1 MKQATAAAKVAAKDK
16 DKELDPLGPR
26 LSQIL
31 THAIA
36 PWKRE
41 KLGEE
46 EAQLAEIKRRPVR
59 NRYDAEEAK
68 RRLGVKPVKKIR
80 SAKTKPATAA

>member
-1 MKQATAAAKVAAKDK
+1 MKNASPAETKSAAVHEPDA
-16 DKELDPLGPR
+16 LGPR
-26 LSQIL
+26 MQHIL
-31 THAIA
+31 QHRIA

-41 KLGEE
+41 KLADE

-68 RRLGVKPVKKIR
+68 RRL
-80 SAKTKPATAA
+80 STKPAKKSRTARPRAAS